1 MKLRKQAGFTL
12 VELLIVVAIIG
23 IIAAIAVPNLIKAV
37 DRAKQKSTMADIR
50 ALANA
55 VEQYAID
62 INYYPLATSMTPVDG
77 QAMVIE
83 PHFIQKAPDKD
94 AWNGALYYGSNAS
107 GSDYTVTS
115 YGKDKKVS
123 SSSAGPT
130 SNFDCD
136 IIFQNGSWVAYPEGL
151 QT

>member
-1 MKLRKQAGFTL
+1 MEPRKQTGFTL

-37 DRAKQKSTMADIR
+37 DRAKQKSTMANIKS
-50 ALANA
+50 LASA

-62 INYYPLATSMTPVDG
+62 INYYPLSTSMNPVDG
-77 QAMVIE
+77 QALVIE
-83 PHFIQKAPDKD
+83 PHYIQKAPDKD
-94 AWNGALYYGSNAS
+94 GWSGDLYYGSNS
-107 GSDYTVTS
+107 VGSDYTVTS

-123 SSSAGPT
+123 PGSAGT
-130 SNFDCD
+130 TTNFDCD
-136 IIFQNGSWVAYPEGL
+136 IIYQTGSWVSHPEGL